1 MSLRTLAFALT
12 ALLIAALPLRAQSAT
27 AVAVGITA
35 TTYDPRGEL
44 SLGSGSFGPV
54 LRLRTG
60 PGFGPTIGFDWFSI
74 FVDMQAGDRK
84 VYVGEMRVRPV
95 MGGIA
100 YTVFR
105 EPYAIA
111 FSLTGGYAFTGLHV
125 DGRARE
131 AYANSIGARGASINV
146 SNTLVW
152 RPQISLWYDVT
163 GRIGLNASIARIN
176 VHPSLLLTS
185 DRGVERR
192 ALTASPLVLTFGVS
206 YGIF

>member
-12 ALLIAALPLRAQSAT
+12 RSGSPPFLFGPRARPPWPSASPRPPTIRAAR
-27 AVAVGITA
+27 
-35 TTYDPRGEL
+35 L

-105 EPYAIA
+105 EP
-111 FSLTGGYAFTGLHV
+111 V
-125 DGRARE
+125 RDR
-131 AYANSIGARGASINV
+131 
-146 SNTLVW
+146 
-152 RPQISLWYDVT
+152 
-163 GRIGLNASIARIN
+163 
-176 VHPSLLLTS
+176 LL
-185 DRGVERR
+185 
-192 ALTASPLVLTFGVS
+192 P
-206 YGIF
+206 